1 MPGDALLSVAAVLF
15 DMDGTLV
22 ESDASVRRA
31 WEGWCAE
38 YGVTAGRAAGAM
50 VASLRGVASDLP
62 LRDLFHLAALL
73 PATRPAGASPRTK

>member
-22 ESDASVRRA
+22 ESD
-31 WEGWCAE
+31 
-38 YGVTAGRAAGAM
+38 
-50 VASLRGVASDLP
+50 ASDLP